1 MKSYEDIT
9 ERVFRKGDIILEKRR
24 RRTETIKRTSLALS
38 GICAVILVG
47 FGIWKNND
55 IKNAINNYYND
66 CPIITE
72 NDDSPSSQTNTEIP
86 VQTSV
91 TEKNTLSTTN
101 TGSDITENHTTFSQ
115 TTTVNASTANNTV
128 QTTTII
134 TQHSSLN
141 KTETQAEPLQ
151 ETIQT
156 TISSTMQ
163 TDLIVTN
170 ITTTSQNIDDER
182 SIYYMKKLT
191 SFISAITIASSA
203 IPTISNAEN
212 AEFKINP
219 SRYWPGESKIFDKME
234 SGELDV
240 DINGNGEFDIMDC
253 YLLDKYRSEYYSY
266 EDEIDPEIIQRIESI
281 ADYDGNGTVDFD
293 DTLSLMRYFI
303 VSGNMKFDYLNPAF
317 YDPDI
322 APVTNEMVENFVDY
336 KEIQAYCFP
345 MRMFYHINY
354 LNAEYYM
361 IDDICESGRASL
373 DFNGNGQL
381 DVGDIYDLYV
391 YNNIKHP
398 YYNDCPDPETA
409 RTFITEEEYQRC
421 DDFFLCYSQYL
432 GPYHI
437 PSLDI
442 RLQITTYI
450 LNHMEIKPEYF
461 TREYYVQ
468 NIENYVSS
476 YAIPAGMRRAA
487 ESLGIEVS
495 YDIGPSHD
503 IHDSRHFIDMEK
515 FTPFFEQYCKD
526 VENGTVPAPDVN
538 MDGVVDYKDYF
549 DVNIY
554 WDSKLEDT
562 NESILPDEVWNNIN
576 ENYDLNGN
584 GIIAELYDLTAI
596 QMYVIK
602 YADEIEDVDAAYF
615 EYLDSLVENT
625 QDIPLTTSYE
635 EDVKVFLSLEV
646 ERSGNANND
655 DDVNIADSVLVMQ
668 SIANPDNYK
677 LTTKG
682 KFNADVYNTG
692 DGITCSDA
700 LEIQLLSTTK

>member
-9 ERVFRKGDIILEKRR
+9 ERVFRKGNIILEKKRR
-24 RRTETIKRTSLALS
+24 KAEKIKKVSLAFS
-38 GICAVILVG
+38 GMCAVILVG
-47 FGIWKNND
+47 LGIWKNND
-55 IKNAINNYYND
+55 IKNAVNNYYND
-66 CPIITE
+66 SPIITE
-72 NDDSPSSQTNTEIP
+72 NNSSISTQTTTTVP
-86 VQTSV
+86 FQT
-91 TEKNTLSTTN
+91 TEKNTTAPATTDYN
-101 TGSDITENHTTFSQ
+101 VTRNQNSLSQ
-115 TTTVNASTANNTV
+115 TTTANVSTANNTV
-128 QTTTII
+128 KT
-134 TQHSSLN
+134 
-141 KTETQAEPLQ
+141 TETTAVTTQ
-151 ETIQT
+151 TKHFQT
-156 TISSTMQ
+156 TISQTTQ
-163 TDLIVTN
+163 TDLTVTN
-170 ITTTSQNIDDER
+170 ITTTSQNIDDEG
-182 SIYYMKKLT
+182 SIHMKKLV

-212 AEFKINP
+212 AEYKINP

-253 YLLDKYRSEYYSY
+253 YILDKYRSEYYSY
-266 EDEIDPEIIQRIESI
+266 EDEIDPETIQRIETI

-361 IDDICESGRASL
+361 IEELCESGRTTL
-373 DFNGNGQL
+373 DFNGNGQF
-381 DVGDIYDLYV
+381 DVGDVYDLFV
-391 YNNIKHP
+391 YRNINHSYK
-398 YYNDCPDPETA
+398 DCPDPETA
-409 RTFITEEEYQRC
+409 RTFITEEEYKRC
-421 DDFFLCYSQYL
+421 DDFLLCYSQYL
-432 GPYHI
+432 GAYHI
-437 PSLDI
+437 PSPDI
-442 RLQITTYI
+442 WLQISTYI

-461 TREYYVQ
+461 TREYYV
-468 NIENYVSS
+468 NNFENYVSAYS
-476 YAIPAGMRRAA
+476 IPVHLRRAA
-487 ESLGIEVS
+487 ENLGIEVS
-495 YDIGPSHD
+495 YDIGPAHD
-503 IHDSRHFIDMEK
+503 IDDSKYHINMNE

-554 WDSKLEDT
+554 WSSKLENT
-562 NESILPDEVWNNIN
+562 SESLLPDEVWNNIN

-615 EYLDSLVENT
+615 EYLDSLTENT
-625 QDIPLTTSYE
+625 ENIPLTTNYE
-635 EDVKVFLSLEV
+635 EDVKTFLSLEV

-668 SIANPDNYK
+668 SIANPDNYE

-692 DGITCSDA
+692 DGVTNSDA
-700 LEIQLLSTTK
+700 LEIQFIATGSYK

>member
-55 IKNAINNYYND
+55 IKNAVNNYYND

-72 NDDSPSSQTNTEIP
+72 NDDSLSSQTNTEIS

-91 TEKNTLSTTN
+91 TEKNILSTTN

-182 SIYYMKKLT
+182 SFYMKKLT
-191 SFISAITIASSA
+191 SFISAITMASA
-203 IPTISNAEN
+203 AVPITGNAVYTID
-212 AEFKINP
+212 P
-219 SRYWPGESKIFDKME
+219 LRYWPGEKEIFSKME
-234 SGELDV
+234 SGELEI
-240 DINGNGEFDIMDC
+240 DIDGNGEFDIFDC
-253 YLLDKYRSEYYSY
+253 YTLQCYCAQTYDGFNYFDSETM
-266 EDEIDPEIIQRIESI
+266 QRIEAI
-281 ADYDGNGTVDFD
+281 ADYGEDGQVGYD
-293 DTLSLMRYFI
+293 DSTTLMRYFM
-303 VSGNMKFDYLNPAF
+303 VSNKLKREYFTSTY
-317 YDPDI
+317 YDPEFPSEYNEVHNSDYYPNSP
-322 APVTNEMVENFVDY
+322 AAYSFTNSLNRNSKALRAGYYVLAEMYENGT
-336 KEIQAYCFP
+336 
-345 MRMFYHINY
+345 
-354 LNAEYYM
+354 
-361 IDDICESGRASL
+361 IDL

-381 DVGDIYDLYV
+381 DVGDIFDVFVYDTITGGYDHPML
-391 YNNIKHP
+391 IKEG
-398 YYNDCPDPETA
+398 YPDIDTA
-409 RTFITEEEYQRC
+409 KTLISEEEQKRC
-421 DDFFLCYSQYL
+421 EEAFLQCPYPFIHWSGASDDIGNFDYYVTLYIA
-432 GPYHI
+432 GHI
-437 PSLDI
+437 EL
-442 RLQITTYI
+442 
-450 LNHMEIKPEYF
+450 KPEYF
-461 TREYYVQ
+461 TEEYYVET
-468 NIENYVSS
+468 IDNYVKA
-476 YAIPAGMRRAA
+476 YGLHYRMEDAVVA
-487 ESLGIEVS
+487 LGLKKDDDAWLKLDQNEFNTVF
-495 YDIGPSHD
+495 DA
-503 IHDSRHFIDMEK
+503 
-515 FTPFFEQYCKD
+515 YCND
-526 VENGTVPAPDVN
+526 VENSLRSAPDIN

-549 DVNIY
+549 DSNIY
-554 WDSKLEDT
+554 FDDLINSRT
-562 NESILPDEVWNNIN
+562 AAESILPADVWNNLANNCDFNNNGTSGDI
-576 ENYDLNGN
+576 YD
-584 GIIAELYDLTAI
+584 ITTV
-596 QMYVIK
+596 QMYVVRF
-602 YADEIEDVDAAYF
+602 ADEIEDFNESYNKYV
-615 EYLDSLVENT
+615 ESLGETPEN
-625 QDIPLTTSYE
+625 IPVTVSYE
-635 EDVKVFLSLEV
+635 DNVKTFLSLDV
-646 ERSGNANND
+646 KRSGNANND

-700 LEIQLLSTTK
+700 LEIQLLATEK